1 MVCKVLNSEGKQM
14 SRVTT
19 AEKLTLQS
27 VERKFGLQE
36 IKDDT
41 FFSEWQTSLPA
52 LTDFEKA
59 QLVHIKDVYEN
70 FVRRSAIESTI
81 NLTIVS
87 PLLDTAGLFIPPF
100 HVETEKSVEI
110 SAKDDSVIVK
120 GRLDILVIKD
130 ALWILTIESKRAEFS
145 LIVGIPQVLT
155 YMLAAPTSQKQLY
168 GMVTNGRNFI
178 FIKLDRTSKREP
190 VYAQSKEFILNQD
203 NDLEQIFKIIKR
215 LADIAAAQ
223 P

>member
-1 MVCKVLNSEGKQM
+1 M